1 MRSVPENGTWVK
13 MTCADVP
20 HPPQAVRGLTSR
32 SVIVRDLYIPRRS
45 LAPFKAY
52 PPSIVGVNAV
62 LSTPVDLATG

>member
-20 HPPQAVRGLTSR
+20 HPPQAARGLTSP
-32 SVIVRDLYIPRRS
+32 SVLVHDLYIPRRS

-52 PPSIVGVNAV
+52 PPSIVDANAV
-62 LSTPVDLATG
+62 QSMPVDLATG